1 MVRTIELIRYFTI
14 SRIQS
19 LSSMDCLI
27 EMLLMNWD
35 PIYHN
40 CGNAFFIPDLDKH
53 GDLFQVEEHEAY
65 NRVCNRRHHL
75 DLHYRLFLLWWFGVA
90 KLCLKRS
97 KQAKSD
103 MVKILDVY
111 LVYSGVLAFL
121 VRDLPKV

>member
-1 MVRTIELIRYFTI
+1 
-14 SRIQS
+14 
-19 LSSMDCLI
+19 
-27 EMLLMNWD
+27 MNWD
-35 PIYHN
+35 PSYHN

-90 KLCLKRS
+90 KLCIIRS

-121 VRDLPKV
+121 VRDLPKD